1 MKISGISAARRRI
14 PPALRLRCREATAR
28 EGHCGGAVGFVLEVV
43 AGGEVESCEG
53 EVVAARDWHGACLPG
68 SAFWKQGRGSPLARE
83 IPDIFRA
90 ALFQDQGQPRGKFR
104 NDDVVF
110 FLAVAPVSE
119 GNSFTPSGETA
130 RGDFGLGDS
139 FTHSGVVRHACR
151 HRVTARGVFVFCFGG
166 ILSHA
171 LDRQHEGVRFLRR
184 REGAGNSGMTT
195 VWVLLRFIL
204 TAVAGACVG
213 RRTGQARMPPVDRQ
227 HEGFKFLRPR
237 PRFWVSPARLLP

>member
-1 MKISGISAARRRI
+1 MTMVWVLLRFILMAVAGACVGRRRACERIPRREKHHCQKYHRHSGHHFAHSGMKISGISAARRRI

-119 GNSFTPSGETA
+119 GNSFHT
-130 RGDFGLGDS
+130 L
-139 FTHSGVVRHACR
+139 
-151 HRVTARGVFVFCFGG
+151 
-166 ILSHA
+166 
-171 LDRQHEGVRFLRR
+171 
-184 REGAGNSGMTT
+184 
-195 VWVLLRFIL
+195 
-204 TAVAGACVG
+204 
-213 RRTGQARMPPVDRQ
+213 RTGQARMPPVDGQ
-227 HEGFKFLRPR
+227 HEGFWFLRR
-237 PRFWVSPARLLP
+237 RARGRGIPE